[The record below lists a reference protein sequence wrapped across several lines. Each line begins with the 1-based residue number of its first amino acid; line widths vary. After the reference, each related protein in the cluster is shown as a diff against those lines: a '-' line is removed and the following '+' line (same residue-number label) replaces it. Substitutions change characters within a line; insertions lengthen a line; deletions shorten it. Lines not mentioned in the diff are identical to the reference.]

1 MGAAADGSVVNK
13 VLPLG
18 RSSCKQP
25 AATFFE
31 DTCNT
36 TNQLLRAGLMK
47 GAVVV
52 YCPVNPWSLAALCTL
67 LEKLWGGQQNI
78 NGAATIP
85 TEQTMLLASE
95 K

>member
-13 VLPLG
+13 VLPLDG
-18 RSSCKQP
+18 SSCKQP

-36 TNQLLRAGLMK
+36 TNQLLRAGPMLSIVLLIL
-47 GAVVV
+47 GHQLH
-52 YCPVNPWSLAALCTL
+52 CALCWL
-67 LEKLWGGQQNI
+67 RQEKWWGGQQNI
-78 NGAATIP
+78 YGALAFP
-85 TEQTMLLASE
+85 TGQTMLLPSE